1 MNKKQLSDFLPEE
14 TLLFSMI
21 ADSLTSHEIS
31 RMQQA
36 DAAAPQKKENDDL
49 TLHALTELAG
59 HQSVL
64 PVIYPVLSKEKN
76 LSAED
81 RIFLEM
87 TTKQTA
93 AEFYQIF
100 FNARKIVDIFQKA
113 DIPVVL
119 LKGASVARLYPVA
132 ESRKSSDV
140 DLLLANT
147 DELPKASKILEEN
160 GFRLMEEQHA
170 NHHALWGTPDNHALE
185 LHTMLMEPTENKAWN
200 EYVKNRYHLT
210 SDELL
215 HENILGVSFPI
226 FPDDLLAFHLL
237 LHMLMDFL
245 GSGFGLKLLC
255 DWVVF
260 WNRRVEPSHT
270 EHFLKDVESC
280 GLSGFLSAITTVCAR
295 FLGLRTDGSGTL
307 LQKGDVLY
315 YSIQNT
321 DEKNSSS
328 AAHTEA
334 HRKPQ
339 ADDIPAAS
347 GTLRIFCKI
356 SPEPLAHTFMQEV
369 LDAERHGRPDDA
381 RMVALQDT
389 GLKSYITAF
398 HHQTALAFPR
408 ASRLIFPLPVLYVIV
423 FARFL
428 KNNKTVRGG
437 QSIHGILKSTE
448 KRSRLVKKILAEK

>member
-1 MNKKQLSDFLPEE
+1 MLK
-14 TLLFSMI
+14 
-21 ADSLTSHEIS
+21 DSLTSHENS
-31 RMQQA
+31 RTQQT
-36 DAAAPQKKENDDL
+36 DASGLPERENDAP

-64 PVIYPVLSKEKN
+64 PIIYPVLTREKN

-81 RIFLEM
+81 RNFLEM

-100 FNARKIVDIFQKA
+100 FNARKIIDIFRKA

-119 LKGASVARLYPVA
+119 LKGASVARLYPIV

-140 DLLLANT
+140 DILLANA
-147 DELPKASKILEEN
+147 DELPKATKILEEN
-160 GFRLMEEQHA
+160 GFRLMAEQHA

-185 LHTMLMEPTENKAWN
+185 LHTMVMEPTENKTWN
-200 EYVKNRYHLT
+200 DYVKTRYHLT

-215 HENILGVSFPI
+215 HETILGVSFPV

-260 WNRRVEPSHT
+260 WNRRVESSHT
-270 EHFLKDVESC
+270 ERFLKDVETC
-280 GLSGFLSAITTVCAR
+280 GLSGFLSAITTVCVR
-295 FLGLRTDGSGTL
+295 FLGLRTDGSGTVF
-307 LQKGDVLY
+307 QKGDVLY
-315 YSIQNT
+315 YLVQNK
-321 DEKNSSS
+321 DEKNSNSVT
-328 AAHTEA
+328 HTEE
-334 HRKPQ
+334 HKEPQ
-339 ADDIPAAS
+339 EDNNPDVS
-347 GTLRIFCKI
+347 GTLRVFCKI
-356 SPEPLAHTFMQEV
+356 TPEPLAHTFMQEV
-369 LDAERHGRPDDA
+369 LDAERHGKPDDA

-389 GLKSYITAF
+389 GVKSYITAF
-398 HHQTALAFPR
+398 HHQTVLAFPK
-408 ASRLIFPLPVLYVIV
+408 ASLLIFPLPVLYLIV

-437 QSIHGILKSTE
+437 QSIRGILLNTE
-448 KRSRLVKKILAEK
+448 KRSKLVKKILSEK